1 MNEVKAFNFIM
12 NELENIRNSSKNLR
26 DVTIDHQIVNG
37 YNFERAMYKNIQNIV
52 VRLQGQTDFGMSL
65 ILHEMNPKT

>member
-1 MNEVKAFNFIM
+1 VNEVKAFNFIM